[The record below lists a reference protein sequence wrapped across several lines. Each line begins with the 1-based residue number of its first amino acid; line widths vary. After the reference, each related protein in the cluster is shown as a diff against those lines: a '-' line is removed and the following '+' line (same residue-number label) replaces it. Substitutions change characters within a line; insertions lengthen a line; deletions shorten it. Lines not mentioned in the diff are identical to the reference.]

1 MNCFTAPHGGFYVRR
16 NVSARSILRM
26 TRSPLIVAWISDF
39 PLEWL
44 PDLPSEL
51 RDSSREHPA
60 TWQLVLLGEFEKRRD
75 LELHILALRKN
86 ILRDV
91 IFKRCGV
98 TFHVLKV
105 PGASRAPSLF
115 WVDTI
120 LMGRKLKQIKPH
132 LVHAWGTERGAGLIA
147 SRLRYPYLITIQG
160 LLTWYKQLVPL
171 QRYERFATV
180 LETVSL
186 KRCRLVT
193 TESVFA
199 VGFLK
204 TNFPGLIV
212 KQAEHAPNWLF
223 HRVCR
228 EPQLSPI
235 RFITV
240 GTPGFRKG
248 TDLLLKAFNAITG
261 EFPFELTMIGSISDA
276 YLESQKEFLSDELR
290 RRMAFKKNLTPAEVA
305 AEMATAT
312 IMVLPTRADTSPN
325 AVKEAVVAG
334 VPVVASAI
342 GGVVDYVFPD
352 KNGVL
357 FPAGDLQKLIQALRT
372 ARRHPQFSRGEVD
385 AETLTRTRDYLSP
398 ERMNQRFFAA
408 YQEALALYKAA

>member
-1 MNCFTAPHGGFYVRR
+1 
-16 NVSARSILRM
+16 M

-51 RDSSREHPA
+51 RGLSREHPA
-60 TWQLVLLGEFEKRRD
+60 TWQLVLLGEFEKRAD
-75 LELHILALRKN
+75 LELHVLVLRKN

-91 IFKRCGV
+91 TFKRSGV

-120 LMGRKLKQIKPH
+120 LIGRKLKQIKPH

-180 LETVSL
+180 LEKVSL

-199 VGFLK
+199 VGFLQ
-204 TNFPGLIV
+204 NHFPGFIV

-223 HRVCR
+223 HGVRR
-228 EPQLSPI
+228 TPQLSPTRI
-235 RFITV
+235 VTV

-248 TDLLLKAFNAITG
+248 TDLLLKALNALTA
-261 EFPFELTMIGSISDA
+261 EFPFELTIIGSVSDT
-276 YLESQKEFLSDELR
+276 YLESQKEFVSDELR
-290 RRMAFKKNLTPAEVA
+290 RRMTFKKNLTPAEVA
-305 AEMATAT
+305 AEMTAATMMA
-312 IMVLPTRADTSPN
+312 LPTRADTSPN

-357 FPAGDLQKLIQALRT
+357 FPAGDLQKLTEALRT
-372 ARRHPQFSRGEVD
+372 AHRHPLFSRGEVD
-385 AETLTRTRDYLSP
+385 ADTLSRTRDYLSP
-398 ERMNQRFFAA
+398 ERMNERFFAA
-408 YQEALALYKAA
+408 YQEALALYETA